1 MKTITVKVDNVFFD
15 VDYSIN
21 GGLDLRCTDPCD
33 DDIEILGIRVE
44 DSDQDITDVLTTWTT
59 YAIWKEVNYLHHDGE
74 I

>member
-1 MKTITVKVDNVFFD
+1 MKTTQVTVDKVVFD

-44 DSDQDITDVLTTWTT
+44 DSDQDVTEVLTTWTT
-59 YAIWKEVNYLHHDGE
+59 DAIWKEVNYLHHDGE